1 MSLTSDTRVVILGG
15 TSGIGL
21 AVAHAAAARGAQ
33 IVVGSSRQSTVDTA
47 LASLP
52 AGVTGLT
59 VDAGS
64 SESLAAFLDA
74 AGDIDH
80 FVYTAGENLIPLP
93 LADYTQEQ
101 GATFLHLRVVAAID
115 AVRLAVPHMRLG
127 SSIILTSGS
136 AAFRGGAGWTVGAAT
151 AGAVMSLSRSLAIEL
166 APIRVNAVAPG
177 VARSPL
183 WAKLPSDAQQ
193 DMYEAVAAA
202 SPLGRVIEA
211 EDVAQVYVGL
221 MEQEMVTGTVSV
233 VDGGG
238 LLV

>member
-74 AGDIDH
+74 AGVIDH
-80 FVYTAGENLIPLP
+80 FVYTAGEN
-93 LADYTQEQ
+93 
-101 GATFLHLRVVAAID
+101 RVPRRS
-115 AVRLAVPHMRLG
+115 RLDGRRRNRG
-127 SSIILTSGS
+127 SRHVVEPLTS
-136 AAFRGGAGWTVGAAT
+136 
-151 AGAVMSLSRSLAIEL
+151 
-166 APIRVNAVAPG
+166 
-177 VARSPL
+177 
-183 WAKLPSDAQQ
+183 D
-193 DMYEAVAAA
+193 
-202 SPLGRVIEA
+202 
-211 EDVAQVYVGL
+211 
-221 MEQEMVTGTVSV
+221 
-233 VDGGG
+233 
-238 LLV
+238 

>member
-1 MSLTSDTRVVILGG
+1 MSLTTDTRVVVLGG

-33 IVVGSSRQSTVDTA
+33 VVVGSSRPSTVDTA

-64 SESLAAFLDA
+64 SESLAAFFDA

-101 GATFLHLRVVAAID
+101 GATFLRLRLVAAID
-115 AVRLAVPHMRLG
+115 AVRLAMPNMRAG
-127 SSIILTSGS
+127 SSIMLTSGS
-136 AAFRGGAGWTVGAAT
+136 AAFRGGAGWAVGAAT
-151 AGAVMSLSRSLAIEL
+151 AGAVMSLSRSLAVEL
-166 APIRVNAVAPG
+166 APIRVNAVTPG
-177 VARSPL
+177 VVRSPM

-193 DMYEAVAAA
+193 DMYEAVAAD

-211 EDVAQVYVGL
+211 DDVAQVYVGL
-221 MEQEMVTGTVSV
+221 MEQDMVTGTVSV